1 MLESRVIKRCYPRF
15 SVPSHLYARNAYDFF
30 AFLPLFLPSSPLH
43 SPFFQAS
50 SSKLAIDGQADCPSR
65 EENIYRKKKKSRGR
79 ERKRER
85 TAWTPVLLDC
95 IIYRREGRRNELDTM
110 INYAIRGSRKINDRY
125 YCTGSRAHTC

>member
-65 EENIYRKKKKSRGR
+65 EENIYIEKKRKGEVERGR
-79 ERKRER
+79 EKER
-85 TAWTPVLLDC
+85 RFSLTVLY
-95 IIYRREGRRNELDTM
+95 IEGRGEGTN
-110 INYAIRGSRKINDRY
+110 
-125 YCTGSRAHTC
+125 